1 MKSNQKQ
8 NTESETAKCD
18 IDRRSEEVTDIIE
31 RMPTGWTR
39 IVVTIIMI
47 IDAVMISLGFIIKY
61 PDTVMGQISITGE
74 KAPVR
79 LISSASGRLQL
90 LVDNNSKV
98 EKGTCLGYLETGAV
112 YEDVL
117 KLDTICSVILNE
129 DTHLLLPGNLDLGA
143 LSAYYN
149 DFVLA
154 YNQFDRLRQTKV
166 YDNMR
171 QKLHN
176 QRLSDLRV
184 SENLEKEF
192 ALSEQVIANI
202 SEQYRADSLLYRTGA
217 LSEEDMAKQHNT
229 ILSYRQSNI
238 ELKSTGLIKQ
248 SEINSIDIELAK
260 IDVDVREEFNSA
272 YNSMASKFNVLINQ
286 IHQWKEHYLFIA
298 PISGILQYQEFWRNN
313 MHVNMSSEVFSIS
326 PEKNHMIGELLIP
339 ALGAGKVKAGQDV
352 NIKLADF
359 PYDEYGYIRGRV
371 EMISALACNINNQDG
386 INKAYLVKV
395 SFPDG
400 LTTNFGKQL
409 PLNYESGGSGE
420 VITEKRRLIQRL
432 FDNLKS
438 KETK

>member
-1 MKSNQKQ
+1 MKPNQKQ
-8 NTESETAKCD
+8 NTESEPIKCD
-18 IDRRSEEVTDIIE
+18 IDCRSEEVTDIIE

-47 IDAVMISLGFIIKY
+47 IVIVMVSLGFIIKY

-90 LVDNNSKV
+90 LVKNNSKV

-117 KLDTICSVILNE
+117 RLDTICSVILKE
-129 DTHLLLPGNLDLGA
+129 DTQLLLPGNLELGA
-143 LSAYYN
+143 LSAYYY

-154 YNQFDRLRQTKV
+154 YKQYDQLRRTKV

-184 SENLEKEF
+184 SENLEKEIS
-192 ALSEQVIANI
+192 LSDQVIANI
-202 SEQYRADSLLYRTGA
+202 SEQYKSDSLLYRTGA
-217 LSEEDMAKQHNT
+217 LSEEDMAKQYNAV
-229 ILSYRQSNI
+229 LSSRQSNI

-248 SEINSIDIELAK
+248 AEINSIDIELAK
-260 IDVDVREEFNSA
+260 IDVDVREELNSA
-272 YNSMASKFNVLINQ
+272 YNAMASKYNVLVNQ
-286 IHQWKEHYLFIA
+286 IRQWKEHYLFIA

-313 MHVNMSSEVFSIS
+313 MYVNTSSEVFSIS
-326 PEKNHMIGELLIP
+326 PDRNHMIGELLVP
-339 ALGAGKVKAGQDV
+339 AAGAGKIKIGQDV
-352 NIKLADF
+352 NVKLADY
-359 PYDEYGYIRGRV
+359 PYNEYGYIRGKV
-371 EMISALACNINNQDG
+371 ESMATLTHNMETSEGKI
-386 INKAYLVKV
+386 KAYLVTV
-395 SFPDG
+395 SFPNG

-409 PLNYESGGSGE
+409 PLNYESGGYGE

-432 FDNLKS
+432 FDNLKA

>member
-184 SENLEKEF
+184 SENLENCIK
-192 ALSEQVIANI
+192 
-202 SEQYRADSLLYRTGA
+202 RT
-217 LSEEDMAKQHNT
+217 
-229 ILSYRQSNI
+229 SY
-238 ELKSTGLIKQ
+238 
-248 SEINSIDIELAK
+248 
-260 IDVDVREEFNSA
+260 
-272 YNSMASKFNVLINQ
+272 
-286 IHQWKEHYLFIA
+286 
-298 PISGILQYQEFWRNN
+298 
-313 MHVNMSSEVFSIS
+313 
-326 PEKNHMIGELLIP
+326 
-339 ALGAGKVKAGQDV
+339 
-352 NIKLADF
+352 
-359 PYDEYGYIRGRV
+359 
-371 EMISALACNINNQDG
+371 C
-386 INKAYLVKV
+386 
-395 SFPDG
+395 
-400 LTTNFGKQL
+400 
-409 PLNYESGGSGE
+409 
-420 VITEKRRLIQRL
+420 
-432 FDNLKS
+432 
-438 KETK
+438 